1 MLLLEALIHRYP
13 QAKKQTLRRMVEE
26 GRVSLNGTPARSL
39 KQAVG
44 ESDRLEIADRAR
56 PQPRT
61 LDPLRLVH
69 EDADVL
75 VIDKPPGLLT
85 STNEKEWRPTAIAII
100 RRYLADTDPDAR
112 AGVIHR
118 LDRDASGLLVF
129 SKNNDAYEHLKTQF
143 FRHDVKRIYTAV
155 VHGTPHPPQARIQNH
170 LVEHKDG
177 TVHVTRMESKGE
189 EAVTDYRV
197 VASADGLSRVEVTLQ
212 TGRKHQIRVHLAARG
227 HPIVGDAVYGKP
239 PHPPRLLLCATT
251 LGFTHPRAGEP
262 LTFQVPP
269 PREIETLFP
278 VTSLRSTT
286 SGRG

>member
-1 MLLLEALIHRYP
+1 MLLLDALIHRFP

-26 GRVSLNGTPARSL
+26 GRVSLNGRPAKSL

-44 ESDRLEIADRAR
+44 ESDTLEIADKAR
-56 PQPRT
+56 PQPPS
-61 LDPLRLVH
+61 LDPLTLVH
-69 EDADVL
+69 EDPDVL

-85 STNEKEWRPTAIAII
+85 STNEKEWRPTAIAIV
-100 RRYLADTDPDAR
+100 RKYLAAADPEAR

-129 SKNNDAYEHLKTQF
+129 SKNNDAYEDLKSQF
-143 FRHDVKRIYTAV
+143 FRHDVRRVYTAV
-155 VHGTPHPPQARIQNH
+155 VHRTPHPPQARIHNH

-189 EAVTDYRV
+189 EATTDYRL
-197 VASADGLSRVEVTLQ
+197 VASKDGLSLVEVTLQ

-227 HPIVGDAVYGKP
+227 HPIVGDTVYGRP

-251 LGFTHPRAGEP
+251 LGFTHPRTGKP
-262 LTFQVPP
+262 MTFQVPP
-269 PREIETLFP
+269 PAEIEKLFP
-278 VTSLRSTT
+278 VTSSR
-286 SGRG
+286 